1 MLFFHQK
8 PPHTTGLFI
17 DLYLKSP
24 LTVSFVLQ
32 QTNSVTLR
40 YTPTPQSTSH
50 FDLYRFQLS
59 DASIPVKEKAAN
71 DTETKVTFDGLI
83 PGRLYN
89 ITMWTVSQGVP
100 SQPLQRQDRLCKL
113 KAICNVESLAPIRTM

>member
-1 MLFFHQK
+1 M
-8 PPHTTGLFI
+8 
-17 DLYLKSP
+17 
-24 LTVSFVLQ
+24 
-32 QTNSVTLR
+32 TLR

-59 DASIPVKEKAAN
+59 DASIPVKEKLAN

-89 ITMWTVSQGVP
+89 ITVWTVSDGVA
-100 SQPLQRQDRLCKL
+100 SQPLQRQDRLCKFIL
-113 KAICNVESLAPIRTM
+113 Y